1 VIIRCGYH
9 RRDIILTDEEK
20 REDAHKDAVQ
30 KAFEEGLEQGYWVGR
45 MISEA
50 LGRDDNNTKPNNSP
64 QELSPFMQQ
73 IIDITKEKG
82 VEFE

>member
-1 VIIRCGYH
+1 M
-9 RRDIILTDEEK
+9 TDDEK
-20 REDAHKDAVQ
+20 HEDTPKDAVQ

-50 LGRDDNNTKPNNSP
+50 LGRKNDDEQSDSP
-64 QELSPFMQQ
+64 TQELSPFMQQ
-73 IIDITKEKG
+73 IIEITKNRG

>member
-1 VIIRCGYH
+1 MT
-9 RRDIILTDEEK
+9 RDEK
-20 REDAHKDAVQ
+20 HEDAHQDAVQ

-50 LGRDDNNTKPNNSP
+50 LGRKNDDEQSDNPT
-64 QELSPFMQQ
+64 QELSPFMKQ
-73 IIDITKEKG
+73 IRDITKNKE

>member
-1 VIIRCGYH
+1 
-9 RRDIILTDEEK
+9 LTNDENYK
-20 REDAHKDAVQ
+20 DTRQDAIQ

-50 LGRDDNNTKPNNSP
+50 MGRKNDDEQSDSP
-64 QELSPFMQQ
+64 IHELPPFMKQ
-73 IIDITKEKG
+73 IIDITREKG

>member
-1 VIIRCGYH
+1 M
-9 RRDIILTDEEK
+9 TNDEK
-20 REDAHKDAVQ
+20 HEDTQKDAVQ

-50 LGRDDNNTKPNNSP
+50 LGRKNDDEQSNSP
-64 QELSPFMQQ
+64 TQELSPFMQQ
-73 IIDITKEKG
+73 IIDIAQNKG

>member
-1 VIIRCGYH
+1 M
-9 RRDIILTDEEK
+9 TNDEK
-20 REDAHKDAVQ
+20 HEDTQKDVVQ

-50 LGRDDNNTKPNNSP
+50 LGRNNSDEQSSSP
-64 QELSPFMQQ
+64 TQELSPFMQQ

>member
-1 VIIRCGYH
+1 M
-9 RRDIILTDEEK
+9 TNDEK
-20 REDAHKDAVQ
+20 YEDKDQDPVQ

-50 LGRDDNNTKPNNSP
+50 LGRNNDDEQPDNPTE
-64 QELSPFMQQ
+64 ELSPFIKQ
-73 IIDITKEKG
+73 ILDITKNKG

>member
-1 VIIRCGYH
+1 MN
-9 RRDIILTDEEK
+9 EK
-20 REDAHKDAVQ
+20 THEDAIQ

-50 LGRDDNNTKPNNSP
+50 LGRNNSTEQSDKP
-64 QELSPFMQQ
+64 SEEFPAFMQQ
-73 IIDITKEKG
+73 IREITKDKG

>member
-1 VIIRCGYH
+1 
-9 RRDIILTDEEK
+9 LTNDEKYENTNQ
-20 REDAHKDAVQ
+20 DAVQ

-50 LGRDDNNTKPNNSP
+50 LGRKNDDEISDNPT

-73 IIDITKEKG
+73 IIDITKNKE

>member
-1 VIIRCGYH
+1 
-9 RRDIILTDEEK
+9 LTNDEK
-20 REDAHKDAVQ
+20 HKDIHQEAIQ

-50 LGRDDNNTKPNNSP
+50 LGRKNDDEQSDTLT
-64 QELSPFMQQ
+64 QDLSPFMKQ
-73 IIDITKEKG
+73 IRDITKNKG

>member
-1 VIIRCGYH
+1 
-9 RRDIILTDEEK
+9 LTNDEK
-20 REDAHKDAVQ
+20 HDDTHKDAVQ

-50 LGRDDNNTKPNNSP
+50 LGRNNSDAP
-64 QELSPFMQQ
+64 SKDSTEELSPLMKQ
-73 IIDITKEKG
+73 IRDITKNKG